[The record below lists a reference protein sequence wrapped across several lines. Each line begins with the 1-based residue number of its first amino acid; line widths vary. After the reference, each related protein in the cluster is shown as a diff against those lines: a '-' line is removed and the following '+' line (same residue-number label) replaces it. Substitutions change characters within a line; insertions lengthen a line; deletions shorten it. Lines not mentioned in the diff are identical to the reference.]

1 MNFYNLFY
9 CPRCYT
15 TLLFISEGT
24 ISCLMCRLSIK
35 RMKDNEIED
44 HERLLKN
51 KFVNISLISKKIK
64 NTKIPSLNKT

>member
-15 TLLFISEGT
+15 TLVFISEGM

-35 RMKDNEIED
+35 RIKDDEIED
-44 HERLLKN
+44 HKRLLKN
-51 KFVNISLISKKIK
+51 KFVNIAPISKKIK
-64 NTKIPSLNKT
+64 NIKNPSLTKT